1 MLHII
6 FYIHFIKFLKR
17 LYLKRQSE
25 PSEICPDTSNLVI
38 ILMFKIASDQQFFFK
53 LQKLFQKQVLS
64 YNTYFQSN
72 FKIRDVINLWRGAW
86 DVGTLS
92 YS

>member
-6 FYIHFIKFLKR
+6 FYIHFFKLLKK

-25 PSEICPDTSNLVI
+25 HSELLPDTSNLVI
-38 ILMFKIASDQQFFFK
+38 ILMLKTASDQRFFFK
-53 LQKLFQKQVLS
+53 MQKLFQKQVLS